1 MQHRARMHGC
11 IIGST
16 PRRFVMVRRYFL
28 AVSGIVLLVGC
39 NEASAPTC
47 PLAGKAGAPDDVA
60 FPGASAF
67 VSGIT
72 NPWFNFAPGRTF
84 RAEGEAPDGHETI
97 VTQVTKKTKRIIGV
111 TTTVVHDQ
119 GYVNGVLAEDTF
131 DWYAQDSAGNV
142 WYFGEDSK
150 EIVNGQVVST
160 EGSWQ
165 AGVNGAAPGIIML
178 AQPEKGDSYRQE
190 FAAGV
195 AEDEAK
201 VVSLDESVTVPYGSF
216 SACLETLEFSALE
229 PGVHEYKFYAS
240 GTGQLLELGKHG
252 ERIELVSITN

>member
-1 MQHRARMHGC
+1 MIRACMFILG
-11 IIGST
+11 
-16 PRRFVMVRRYFL
+16 
-28 AVSGIVLLVGC
+28 ASGIMALAGC
-39 NEASAPTC
+39 SEHSSPSAPLSNQANT
-47 PLAGKAGAPDDVA
+47 PAEVA
-60 FPGASAF
+60 FPGASGF

-72 NPWFNFAPGRTF
+72 NPYLNFATGRTF
-84 RAEGEAPDGHETI
+84 RYEGESPDGHETI
-97 VTQVTKKTKRIIGV
+97 VTQVTRKTKRIVGV

-119 GYVNGVLAEDTF
+119 GYVNGVLTEDTF
-131 DWYAQDSAGNV
+131 DWYAQDAAGNV
-142 WYFGEDSK
+142 WYFGEDSR

-165 AGVNGAAPGIIML
+165 AGVNGALPGIVML
-178 AQPEKGDSYRQE
+178 ANPEKGDSYRQE
-190 FAAGV
+190 FAEGV

-201 VVSLDESVTVPYGSF
+201 VVSLTESVTVPYGAF
-216 SACLETLEFSALE
+216 TACLETLEFSALE